1 MHNIGIYDRIEKTGI
16 SQFLMVTHGRV
27 ALQSPGVGRGMPRLR
42 YDLGG
47 DFGRAGGA
55 AFLSVERRLEFEH
68 RFEEIVLNR
77 AISERSALLVREICL
92 RENELVLR
100 NF

>member
-1 MHNIGIYDRIEKTGI
+1 MPTARAPQRLCARISPPVPR
-16 SQFLMVTHGRV
+16 SQF
-27 ALQSPGVGRGMPRLR
+27 PGVGRGVPRLR

-47 DFGRAGGA
+47 DFCRAGGA